1 MKAVAAILPTS
12 RPPPNE
18 ASPTMQ
24 WDELHRRLNDAH
36 SEKCNKKCNNGI
48 KTLQIFCVF
57 IDW

>member
-24 WDELHRRLNDAH
+24 WDELHRRLNDAQ
-36 SEKCNKKCNNGI
+36 SEKSNKSASGACRP
-48 KTLQIFCVF
+48 VAPYP
-57 IDW
+57 